1 MPRPVLALSFALVA
15 ATAGLIGVLAGG
27 GGAIPLPA
35 GTLAA
40 AGTAS
45 PSFADVV
52 ARVNP
57 AVVHITA
64 VQAAASDEVTEEG
77 ATRNH
82 SSGSVRRGEGTGFIV
97 DAEGYILTNHHLV
110 ASPERIRVRLA
121 DRREFTATLVGS
133 DPSTDLA
140 LLKVK
145 AAGLPAIKMGDSDQL
160 RVGEWVCAIGNPY
173 RFEHSVTV
181 GVVSSKGRKIYNAS
195 FDAYI
200 QTDAAINPGNS
211 GGPLIN
217 AAGDAVGINS
227 AMSVQ
232 GQGIGFAVPINIA
245 RDILGAL
252 RTHGHVSRGYLGIQ
266 LQDLDPD
273 LEGLVKVKDD
283 RGAVVLDVLPGE
295 AGEAAGLKRYDVI
308 TEVAG
313 HKVDDSDALVRQIST
328 RAPGSAVAL
337 TVVRDGQPLQLQ
349 ARLAERALA
358 DEDDDDDDESEDWEQ
373 DLSAQGDA
381 FGLITSELT
390 PKTQRELDIPDDRR
404 GVVVKEVVGLSPG
417 IDVLAHG
424 DVIVEVDR
432 HPTPHVADYRKLL
445 ASMPDGQVAWLFV
458 YRPRPEATFLAKV
471 EVEKKKKPAAPEHA
485 ARAQSRPAAKGAR

>member
-1 MPRPVLALSFALVA
+1 MPRPVLVLSFALVA
-15 ATAGLIGVLAGG
+15 AIAGLLGVLVGG
-27 GGAIPLPA
+27 GGALPVA
-35 GTLAA
+35 GGANA
-40 AGTAS
+40 PAVGGP

-64 VQAAASDEVTEEG
+64 IQSGAPAMRG
-77 ATRNH
+77 ATRDH
-82 SSGSVRRGEGTGFIV
+82 APGSVRRGEGTGFIV
-97 DAEGYILTNHHLV
+97 DPDGFILTNHHLV
-110 ASPERIRVRLA
+110 SSPERIRVRLA

-145 AAGLPAIKMGDSDQL
+145 ASGLPSVKMGDSDQL

-181 GVVSSKGRKIYNAS
+181 GVVSSKGRKIYNLS
-195 FDAYI
+195 FDSYI

-217 AAGDAVGINS
+217 AAGDAIGINS

-232 GQGIGFAVPINIA
+232 GQGIGFAVPINVA
-245 RDILGAL
+245 KDILGPL
-252 RTHGHVSRGYLGIQ
+252 RTQGRVSRGYLGIQ

-273 LEGLVKVKDD
+273 LRALVKTGEDH
-283 RGAVVLDVLPGE
+283 GALVLDVLPGE

-308 TEVAG
+308 TEISG
-313 HKVDDSDALVRQIST
+313 QRVDDSDALVRLISA
-328 RAPGSAVAL
+328 RAPGSTVAL
-337 TVVRDGQPLQLQ
+337 FVVRDGRPRRLQ
-349 ARLAERALA
+349 ARLAERGNA
-358 DEDDDDDDESEDWEQ
+358 DDDADPDDPEDWEQ
-373 DLSAQGDA
+373 DLSAEGDA
-381 FGLITSELT
+381 FGLVTMELT
-390 PKTQRELDIPDDRR
+390 RPMQRELDIPAERR

-417 IDVLAHG
+417 IDILAHG

-432 HPTPHVADYRKLL
+432 HPTPHEGDYRKAL
-445 ASMPDGQVAWLFV
+445 AGLKDGEVAWLFV
-458 YRPRPEATFLAKV
+458 YRPRPEGTFLAKV
-471 EVEKKKKPAAPEHA
+471 EVEKHAEKKKAADKKA
-485 ARAQSRPAAKGAR
+485 ADGRR